1 MKKINWTQW
10 IALFVFAS
18 MGISVVFTIYEIF
31 TAPIKQPATGPHVT
45 LRGDYI
51 FLLFEIILGIFILLL
66 PSIIA
71 RRFKF
76 EIPGLVYILF
86 IVFLYGSIYLG
97 TVQKFYSTVP
107 HWDKILHTFSG
118 AMLGAIGFSFVSLL
132 NANNK
137 VVMKLKPGFIAV
149 FAFCFAVTMGAFWEV
164 YEYTFDGIMNL
175 NMQRYNLSNGTP
187 LTGRAALEDTMTD
200 IIVDIIG
207 ALFIV
212 IVGYFALKKAD
223 HGWNALNSSGK
234 IGRKNRRKIA
244 VKNTSARGG
253 VFCCTKSPTTLG
265 LRNN

>member
-1 MKKINWTQW
+1 MRRINWTQW

-18 MGISVVFTIYEIF
+18 MGVSVIFTTYEVF
-31 TAPIKQPATGPHVT
+31 TAPIKQPATGPSVT
-45 LRGDYI
+45 LRGDYL
-51 FLLFEIILGIFILLL
+51 FLLFEILLGILILLL
-66 PSIIA
+66 PSIIS

-97 TVQKFYSTVP
+97 TVQKFYSNVP

-132 NANNK
+132 NSNSK

-164 YEYTFDGIMNL
+164 YEYTFDGIMDL

-187 LTGRAALEDTMTD
+187 LTGRAVLQDTMSD
-200 IIVDIIG
+200 IIVDIVG
-207 ALFIV
+207 ALI
-212 IVGYFALKKAD
+212 IAIIGYFALKKGRPWME
-223 HGWNALNSSGK
+223 HFEFK
-234 IGRKNRRKIA
+234 RKNWKKA
-244 VKNTSARGG
+244 PKN
-253 VFCCTKSPTTLG
+253 K
-265 LRNN
+265 